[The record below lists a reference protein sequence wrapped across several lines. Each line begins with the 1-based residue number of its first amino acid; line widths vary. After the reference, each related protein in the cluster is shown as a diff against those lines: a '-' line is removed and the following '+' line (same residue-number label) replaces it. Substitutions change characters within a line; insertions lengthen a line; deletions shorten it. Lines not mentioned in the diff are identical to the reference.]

1 MRRTSVV
8 AVTALVVGA
17 VLFVASPA
25 SAAPVAGVVTQHDY
39 FLGSLADQTGNGRPG
54 TLGSNATLQ
63 ADHVALLGGN
73 GSRVSFPSSGTGGT
87 LFGLS
92 EANGGDATIEI
103 WLDFDSTN
111 PPNADADSR
120 YNIFRGD
127 SSGGSDTRFYF
138 DHRQGSPGDEQ
149 DVGGSKDSS
158 IISGVYR
165 GGDAQRDK
173 VVGLHQWVY
182 VFDGNQPSAD
192 GTWTMYRDGAPM
204 VGAQFGGG
212 LSGASPGLYKTT
224 LGNIF
229 SLAGSP
235 QELAVGGETSQ
246 GESIFGTSPKGKLFR
261 MLIYD
266 TPLSA
271 NDVALNFQ
279 DGLAAGIPEPATLGL
294 LAFSGLALLRRR

>member
-1 MRRTSVV
+1 MRSTKVA

-17 VLFVASPA
+17 VLFAASPA
-25 SAAPVAGVVTQHDY
+25 SADPAAGVVTQHDY
-39 FLGSLADQTGNGRPG
+39 FLGSLSDLTGNGRDG
-54 TLGSNATLQ
+54 TLGPNATLQ

-73 GSRVSFPSSGTGGT
+73 GSRVSFPTAGTGGS
-87 LFGLS
+87 LFALS

-103 WLDFDSTN
+103 WLDFDESN

-127 SSGGSDTRFYF
+127 SDGGSDTRFYF

-149 DVGGSKDSS
+149 DIGGTKDSD
-158 IISGVYR
+158 IITGVYR
-165 GGDAQRDK
+165 GGDAQREN
-173 VVGLHQWVY
+173 VVGAHQWVY

-192 GTWTMYRDGAPM
+192 GTWSIYRDGAQM

-212 LSGASPGLYKTT
+212 LSGTNPGLYKST

-235 QELAVGGETSQ
+235 NELAVGGETSL
-246 GESIFGTSPKGKLFR
+246 GEGLFGTSPKGKLLR

-266 TPLSA
+266 TALSG
-271 NDVALNFQ
+271 NDVAFNYQ
-279 DGLAAGIPEPATLGL
+279 DGLAEGIPEPATLGL
-294 LAFSGLALLRRR
+294 LAISGLALLRRR